1 MAVSFKSWK
10 RKVSSN
16 DCGDEISF
24 KHSVSELVR
33 RKSTMKIKSVQSQIV
48 RPPAEEPLAGG
59 PTFDRRLEFVTLR
72 MQTDDGIEGIG
83 VTFFGWALTPSLK
96 QAVDQLGELAVGED
110 PLRIEAVGR
119 KLRSAAAG
127 AGPGGIATLA
137 FSAID
142 MALWDI
148 KGKALGQPLATLLGG
163 LRERV
168 PTYASGALSRTAP
181 LEHVVVAG
189 PRLVEKGFRQ
199 MKMQLALPGDTTAA
213 REVERARLIREA
225 VGPDID
231 LMCDINQRWSVNQA
245 IDIGRRIE
253 DVHLYWLEDV
263 TVHDDYAGLARV
275 ADALATPLAGG
286 ECVYGITPFRHMIE
300 ARSVDV
306 VMIDLLRVGGITNW
320 MKVAGMAEAF
330 NLPVVS
336 HLIPEV
342 HVHLVSAVPNGLTVE
357 YMPWS
362 FRLFEEVPVPVKGEL
377 LVPSKPGLGLEF
389 SRELNRYV
397 VG

>member
-1 MAVSFKSWK
+1 
-10 RKVSSN
+10 
-16 DCGDEISF
+16 
-24 KHSVSELVR
+24 
-33 RKSTMKIKSVQSQIV
+33 MKIKRAHSQIV
-48 RPPAEEPLAGG
+48 RLPADEPLAGG
-59 PTFDRRLEFVTLR
+59 PPFYRSHHEFVTHRLE
-72 MQTDDGIEGIG
+72 TEDGVEGIG
-83 VTFFGWALTPSLK
+83 FAFFVGALAATLK
-96 QAVDQLGELAVGED
+96 QAVDQLCELIIGDD
-110 PLRIEAVGR
+110 PLCTEAIGR
-119 KLRSAAAG
+119 KLRQAAG
-127 AGPGGIATLA
+127 SAGYGGLFTLA

-148 KGKALGQPLATLLGG
+148 KGKALGQSLGSLLGG

-181 LEHVVVAG
+181 LEHVVKAG
-189 PRLVEKGFRQ
+189 PMLVQKGFKQ
-199 MKMQLALPGDTTAA
+199 MKMQLALPGDTTPQ

-263 TVHDDYAGLARV
+263 TAHDDYSGLARV
-275 ADALATPLAGG
+275 ADALVTPLAGG
-286 ECVYGITPFRHMIE
+286 ECLYGITPFRHMIE
-300 ARSVDV
+300 AHSVDII
-306 VMIDLLRVGGITNW
+306 MIDLLRVGGIGNW
-320 MKVAGMAEAF
+320 MKVAGMAEAC

-336 HLIPEV
+336 HLFPEI
-342 HVHLVSAVPNGLTVE
+342 HVHLISAIPNGLTVE

-362 FRLFEEVPVPVKGEL
+362 FRLFEEVPAPVNGEL
-377 LVPSKPGLGLEF
+377 VVPSKPGLGLEF
-389 SRELNRYV
+389 SRDLKDYV